1 MSLGLRTIKITL
13 AATIAI
19 YIAQFIG
26 LENSLATGIIT
37 ILTLLDTR
45 KASRQISLTYLI
57 ATVLAFAIATVI
69 FLIFGFQVW
78 AFGLYLLIF
87 IPVAYRMNLQA
98 AIAPISVLVTHFV
111 IAESVSW
118 QWQLNG
124 VLIMVIGAG
133 MAILF
138 NLWMPNQKLKLKK
151 GIKEIE
157 ENFRV
162 VLELINQRLLEND
175 FDIPLI
181 RAEVEHV
188 DTSIEDFR
196 QLALSEYENQIFTKD
211 DYFIRYAQMRSRQAD
226 ILKRMIDSLQHIS
239 LRTEQ
244 NTTLANMFKL
254 TSDEFAQTNSG
265 KGLLESISELYSY
278 YRSSDLPKNREEF
291 ETRALL
297 YHILIEFERF
307 LEIKHKFYLDK
318 HIRKF

>member
-57 ATVLAFAIATVI
+57 ATVLAFAIATII
-69 FLIFGFQVW
+69 FLIFGYQVW

-87 IPVAYRMNLQA
+87 IPVAYTMNLQA

-138 NLWMPNQKLKLKK
+138 NLWMPNQKPKLKK

-188 DTSIEDFR
+188 DKSIEDFR
-196 QLALSEYENQIFTKD
+196 QLALS
-211 DYFIRYAQMRSRQAD
+211 
-226 ILKRMIDSLQHIS
+226 
-239 LRTEQ
+239 
-244 NTTLANMFKL
+244 
-254 TSDEFAQTNSG
+254 
-265 KGLLESISELYSY
+265 
-278 YRSSDLPKNREEF
+278 
-291 ETRALL
+291 
-297 YHILIEFERF
+297 
-307 LEIKHKFYLDK
+307 
-318 HIRKF
+318 

>member
-19 YIAQFIG
+19 YIAKFIG

-78 AFGLYLLIF
+78 TFGLYLLIF

-138 NLWMPNQKLKLKK
+138 NLWMPNQKPKLKK
-151 GIKEIE
+151 G
-157 ENFRV
+157 
-162 VLELINQRLLEND
+162 D
-175 FDIPLI
+175 
-181 RAEVEHV
+181 
-188 DTSIEDFR
+188 
-196 QLALSEYENQIFTKD
+196 
-211 DYFIRYAQMRSRQAD
+211 
-226 ILKRMIDSLQHIS
+226 
-239 LRTEQ
+239 
-244 NTTLANMFKL
+244 
-254 TSDEFAQTNSG
+254 
-265 KGLLESISELYSY
+265 KGL
-278 YRSSDLPKNREEF
+278 
-291 ETRALL
+291 
-297 YHILIEFERF
+297 
-307 LEIKHKFYLDK
+307 
-318 HIRKF
+318 